1 MNLNTNILA
10 LVGKANRGKK
20 KGTSIGTKTWLGG
33 STFQTKK
40 HKVRGHYYCSSSSS
54 TAAVGHLGL
63 LGTGPRHVDSFNPTT
78 PVWVG
83 DDSPLLKPIAQS

>member
-1 MNLNTNILA
+1 MLA
-10 LVGKANRGKK
+10 LVGKANQKK
-20 KGTSIGTKTWLGG
+20 KKRNKHWGQKKLGWVVPHFKQKNTKFVGTTI
-33 STFQTKK
+33 
-40 HKVRGHYYCSSSSS
+40 
-54 TAAVGHLGL
+54 AAVGHLGL

>member
-1 MNLNTNILA
+1 
-10 LVGKANRGKK
+10 LVGKANQKK
-20 KGTSIGTKTWLGG
+20 KKRNKQALGQKLGWVVPRFKQKNTKFVGTTITTAAE
-33 STFQTKK
+33 
-40 HKVRGHYYCSSSSS
+40 
-54 TAAVGHLGL
+54 AAVGHLGL

>member
-1 MNLNTNILA
+1 
-10 LVGKANRGKK
+10 VGTTIAAAAAAA
-20 KGTSIGTKTWLGG
+20 
-33 STFQTKK
+33 
-40 HKVRGHYYCSSSSS
+40 
-54 TAAVGHLGL
+54 AAVGHLGL

>member
-1 MNLNTNILA
+1 LGQKLGWVVPHFKQKNTKF
-10 LVGKANRGKK
+10 VGTTIAAAAA
-20 KGTSIGTKTWLGG
+20 
-33 STFQTKK
+33 
-40 HKVRGHYYCSSSSS
+40 
-54 TAAVGHLGL
+54 AAVGHLGL